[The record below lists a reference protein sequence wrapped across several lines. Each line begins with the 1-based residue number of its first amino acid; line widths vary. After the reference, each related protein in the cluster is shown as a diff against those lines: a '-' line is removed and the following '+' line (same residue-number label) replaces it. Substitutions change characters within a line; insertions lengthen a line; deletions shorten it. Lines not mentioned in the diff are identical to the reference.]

1 MVADSPTS
9 RRSSTTASSSTAGRI
24 VVVAGPPGAGKGT
37 QCAKLAQRFGLLHLS
52 TGDIFRDAVARG
64 TELGRRAQEY
74 VERRDFVPDGLV
86 LELIRERI
94 AEADG
99 AGVLLDGF
107 PRTAEQARVLTTTL
121 PVERFVLLQVPDE
134 ACVARVR
141 DRRVDPETGD
151 LYHLTF
157 CPPDSTV
164 APRLVQRD
172 ADLDEGAV
180 RARLQ
185 WYHAHL
191 GRVLPYFRGQIQAV
205 NGARDISTVFAETE
219 LLLAGP
225 APRREETPAPVPAAP
240 APAATCSVCL
250 TEPADFLCAPCGHQC
265 GCEGCLT
272 TIQRQGGRCP
282 ICRAPIQSLV
292 RVFRVGDA
300 DPDHLPDPYLAAPA
314 LPVEDDGGWG
324 EDAEEEPESQGDCDL
339 TLVAAPTDGEEAT
352 HVCVS
357 VRVPEGNR
365 KPVDVC
371 CVVDISGS
379 MGTTAKYEA
388 EDGEMRD
395 DGLSLLDIVKHA
407 VKTVIHTLGDEDRLS
422 LVAFDHTAET
432 AFALTEMT
440 PAGRTQAVAALE
452 GLAPRGQTNLWG
464 GLQAGLD
471 ALRAPDR
478 DGAVRTKSLM
488 LLTDGQ
494 PNITPPRGHQQELR
508 DYLDA
513 YPDLTAAVNTFGF
526 MNNLDSELLLDLAT
540 IGGGSYCFIPDALI
554 VGTVFVN
561 SVANA
566 LTTRASLATLHLTPK
581 NGAAFRGD
589 VVGAFPSSAVT
600 ETSWGRVVK
609 VGPLQYGQSRD
620 VVVPMRLPAS
630 HQLDTWTPTADY
642 LDVVLE
648 VPDRQ
653 GKMTRAS
660 LSCGERNAS
669 MDSVAALARSA
680 TVSGVLGA
688 VRDAQASR
696 GQAANRA
703 IATLAGQVCGYAAD
717 ASAAA
722 PGSAAA
728 SALAKLEEDVSGRIT
743 KALSTKER
751 FHRWGR
757 HYLRAL
763 ARAHQL
769 QQNTNYMDPGL
780 QVYGGCE
787 FRVLRDAGGEIFQ
800 NLPAPTRSN
809 ATRNTNASRP
819 SVSSASGG
827 AAALNTQGTVLMATY
842 YAGGGGGCFGGASTL
857 LVRDGD
863 GFRAT
868 RADAIRAGDEVA
880 VSDGTAVVQCVAR
893 LARPGE
899 LVRLA
904 ETCWIT
910 PRHPVRI
917 GWRTWRRPSE
927 LLSAVWEPNPSGV
940 VFNFLLDRPAPALV
954 VGGVEC
960 VAWGHELTEDGA
972 AHEFYGSR
980 AAVLAALAAAGASD
994 GEVDIPTASLRAYT
1008 SSVRMATEPMA
1019 TLADAPCQVVT

>member
-1 MVADSPTS
+1 MVADSPS
-9 RRSSTTASSSTAGRI
+9 RRSSTTASSSPAGRI

-64 TELGRRAQEY
+64 TDLGQRAQEY
-74 VERRDFVPDGLV
+74 VARRDFVPDELV
-86 LELIRERI
+86 LELLRERM
-94 AEADG
+94 AEVDG

-107 PRTAEQARVLTTTL
+107 PRSAEQARVLTTTFD
-121 PVERFVLLQVPDE
+121 VERFVLLQVPDE
-134 ACVARVR
+134 ACVSRVR
-141 DRRVDPETGD
+141 ERREDPETGD

-157 CPPDSTV
+157 CPPDSAV
-164 APRLVQRD
+164 APRLVTRE
-172 ADLDEGAV
+172 ADLDETAV
-180 RARLQ
+180 RARLR

-191 GRVLPYFRGQIQAV
+191 GRVLPYFRGQIQPV
-205 NGARDISTVFAETE
+205 NGARDVATVYAEME

-225 APRREETPAPVPAAP
+225 APRPEETPVGPRGPVPAAN
-240 APAATCSVCL
+240 AATCSICL

-272 TIQRQGGRCP
+272 TVQRQGGRCP

-292 RVFRVGDA
+292 RVFRVGEGDA
-300 DPDHLPDPYLAAPA
+300 ELLPELAAPV

-324 EDAEEEPESQGDCDL
+324 EDVEEEPSQGDCDL
-339 TLVAAPTDGEEAT
+339 TLVAAPADDEAAT

-357 VRVPEGNR
+357 VRVPEGVR

-379 MGTTAKYEA
+379 MGTIAKYEG
-388 EDGEMRD
+388 EDGTMRD
-395 DGLSLLDIVKHA
+395 DGLSLLDVVKHA
-407 VKTVIHTLGDEDRLS
+407 VKTVIHTLGDEDRLA
-422 LVAFDHTAET
+422 LVAFDHRADT
-432 AFALTEMT
+432 AFALAEMT
-440 PAGRTQAVAALE
+440 PAGRTQALAALQ

-478 DGAVRTKSLM
+478 DGAERTKSLL

-494 PNITPPRGHQQELR
+494 PNVAPPRGHTQELR

-513 YPDLTAAVNTFGF
+513 HPDLSAGVNTFGF
-526 MNNLDSELLLDLAT
+526 GYSLDSELLLDLAT
-540 IGGGSYCFIPDALI
+540 IGGGSYSFIPDALI

-566 LTTRASLATLHLTPK
+566 LTTRASTATLHLTPK
-581 NGAAFRGD
+581 NGAEFRGE
-589 VVGAFPSSAVT
+589 VLGEYPVT

-620 VVVPMRLPAS
+620 VVVPMTLPAAGA
-630 HQLDTWTPTADY
+630 TGPGY

-653 GKMTRAS
+653 GKTTRAA
-660 LSCGERNAS
+660 LSCCERNS
-669 MDSVAALARSA
+669 SVDSVAALARSSA
-680 TVSGVLGA
+680 ASGVLGA
-688 VRDAQASR
+688 VRDAQSSR
-696 GQAANRA
+696 GQAANRTV
-703 IATLAGQVCGYAAD
+703 ATLAGQVTGQAA
-717 ASAAA
+717 AVNLAA

-728 SALAKLEEDVSGRIT
+728 TALAKLEEDVAGRVT

-751 FHRWGR
+751 FHRWGK

-809 ATRNTNASRP
+809 ATRTTNASRP

-980 AAVLAALAAAGASD
+980 AAVLAALAAAGAMD